1 MNKLRR
7 KEIFEI
13 QGLLKN
19 AQALFEESMERLE
32 TVRDEEQEYLD
43 NMPESLQD
51 GEKGET
57 AQENIDN
64 LESALDSLEP
74 INEEID
80 DVLEYLDSASE

>member
-1 MNKLRR
+1 M
-7 KEIFEI
+7 
-13 QGLLKN
+13 
-19 AQALFEESMERLE
+19 
-32 TVRDEEQEYLD
+32 TVRDEEKEYLD

-74 INEEID
+74 IDEEID
-80 DVLEYLDSASE
+80 DALEYLDSASE